1 MVTVKLASRLY
12 QMDADKA
19 EKLIAV
25 ASELVPCGIYAVRK
39 KGYVEL
45 RNDPMSKTKLRE
57 ARRHYK
63 KLGFKVYANG
73 VF

>member
-1 MVTVKLASRLY
+1 MLTVKIGDRLY

-19 EKLIAV
+19 DKLLAI
-25 ASELVPCGIYAVRK
+25 ASEAIPCGIYAIRK
-39 KGYVEL
+39 KGYLEL
-45 RNDPMSKTKLRE
+45 HNDRMSKTQLRL

-73 VF
+73 